1 MTKSSIWVLLTEQ
14 VELHWG
20 NGKVDD
26 VFFVAGYNLEGSV
39 VSQVCTLNTSMSP
52 LSLPLPLNL

>member
-39 VSQVCTLNTSMSP
+39 VSQVCTLNTSIVTSFVA
-52 LSLPLPLNL
+52 SSS